1 MDVVINQNKTMMEKL
16 DIVIEQN
23 KTMMARIDV
32 MIEQNNRVAKRLKIQ
47 DQKLDAMLKILN
59 GESSTGQKKQALV
72 VMDDPQ
78 KSEVSR
84 GKKMQ
89 VKSQSKRKQDS
100 M

>member
-23 KTMMARIDV
+23 KTMMARTDV
-32 MIEQNNRVAKRLKIQ
+32 MIELNNRVAKRLKIQ
-47 DQKLDAMLKILN
+47 DQKLDALLKLLN
-59 GESSTGQKKQALV
+59 GESGTGQKEKALL

-84 GKKMQ
+84 GKKMH
-89 VKSQSKRKQDS
+89 VKS
-100 M
+100 

>member
-1 MDVVINQNKTMMEKL
+1 MAKL

-84 GKKMQ
+84 GNKMQ
-89 VKSQSKRKQDS
+89 VKWFQIKKLTHYKRWPW
-100 M
+100 